1 MTSADATAVPDAD
14 ADTDAPAEAE
24 AEAPRRWAWLRSPRT
39 TLLIPVAAAA
49 VDSALV
55 AKGSAP
61 WQLALSALS
70 VVALLGRRRHP
81 LPVALLTLPAA
92 FFNEIWLAPL
102 TAVYA
107 VAAAYPK
114 PRIPVTCAVSFAL
127 VEFFHWPFSPDL
139 LALSR
144 DNALYAIQSAMLG
157 AGPAALGML
166 TRTRRELA
174 ERVTELTKGRRRES
188 RLIAERVLT
197 AERARLAREMHDVVS
212 HQVSLISIQAGAI
225 QVASTDP
232 ASRDGARTIRELSV
246 RTLDEL
252 RQMVGVLR
260 AAGVGN
266 GTPLAPQPT
275 LADLPRLIDGSGL
288 PVTRRL
294 DPGRRDWPE
303 AVERAAYRTVQEGLT
318 NITKHA
324 PGAPVTVRVAA
335 RGEKLHVEV
344 RNGPPAGR
352 PTAAPLPGGGH
363 GLIGLR
369 ERAALLGGTFTA
381 GPTPDGGFSLH
392 AVLPA

>member
-1 MTSADATAVPDAD
+1 MTAA
-14 ADTDAPAEAE
+14 
-24 AEAPRRWAWLRSPRT
+24 RHRWAWLRSPRT
-39 TLLIPVAAAA
+39 TLLLPVAAAA
-49 VDSALV
+49 LDSALV
-55 AKGSAP
+55 AKGSEP

-70 VVALLGRRRHP
+70 VLALLGRRRHP
-81 LPVALLTLPAA
+81 LTVALLTLPGA

-102 TAVYA
+102 TAVYS

-114 PRIPVTCAVSFAL
+114 PRIPVTCAVCFAL
-127 VEFFHWPFSPDL
+127 VEFFHWPLAPDL
-139 LALSR
+139 FALSR

-166 TRTRRELA
+166 ARTRRELG
-174 ERVTELTKGRRRES
+174 ERVTELTEGRQRES
-188 RLIAERVLT
+188 RLLAEKVLA

-212 HQVSLISIQAGAI
+212 HQVSLISVQAGAI

-260 AAGVGN
+260 AAGVGA

-294 DPGRRDWPE
+294 DPGRRTWPE

-318 NITKHA
+318 NISKHA
-324 PGAPVTVRVAA
+324 PGAEVTVRVAA
-335 RGEKLHVEV
+335 RGGKLHVEV
-344 RNGPPAGR
+344 RNGPPTGR
-352 PTAAPLPGGGH
+352 PATPLPGGGH

-381 GPTPDGGFSLH
+381 GPTPDGGFSVH

>member
-1 MTSADATAVPDAD
+1 MTDAAAAAAVP
-14 ADTDAPAEAE
+14 
-24 AEAPRRWAWLRSPRT
+24 RRRAWLRSPRT
-39 TLLIPVAAAA
+39 TLLVPVAAAA

-55 AKGSAP
+55 AKGSEP
-61 WQLALSALS
+61 WQIALSALS
-70 VVALLGRRRHP
+70 VLALLARRRYPLTVALLA
-81 LPVALLTLPAA
+81 LPGA

-107 VAAAYPK
+107 VSAAYPK
-114 PRIPVTCAVSFAL
+114 PRIPVACAVSFAL
-127 VEFFHWPFSPDL
+127 VEFFHWPFAPDL
-139 LALSR
+139 FALSR
-144 DNALYAIQSAMLG
+144 DNALYAIQCVMLG

-166 TRTRRELA
+166 TRTRRELD
-174 ERVTELTKGRRRES
+174 ERVTELTQGRRRES

-232 ASRDGARTIRELSV
+232 AAREGARTVRELSV

-260 AAGVGN
+260 ADGARN
-266 GTPLAPQPT
+266 GTPLSPQPT
-275 LADLPRLIDGSGL
+275 LADLPRLIGGSGL
-288 PVTRRL
+288 PVAHRL

-318 NITKHA
+318 NISKHA
-324 PGAPVTVRVAA
+324 PGAQVTVRVAA

-344 RNGPPAGR
+344 RNGPPTGPA
-352 PTAAPLPGGGH
+352 PAAPLPGGGH
-363 GLIGLR
+363 GLVGLR

-381 GPTPDGGFSLH
+381 GPTPDGGFTLH

>member
-1 MTSADATAVPDAD
+1 MIAAEPA
-14 ADTDAPAEAE
+14 AEAG
-24 AEAPRRWAWLRSPRT
+24 PRRRAWLRSPRT
-39 TLLIPVAAAA
+39 TLLVPVAAAA
-49 VDSALV
+49 LDSALV

-81 LPVALLTLPAA
+81 LAVALLTLPAA

-107 VAAAYPK
+107 VSAAYPK
-114 PRIPVTCAVSFAL
+114 PRIPVACAISFAL
-127 VEFFHWPFSPDL
+127 IEFFHWPFAPEL
-139 LALSR
+139 FALSR
-144 DNALYAIQSAMLG
+144 DNALYAIQSVMLG

-166 TRTRRELA
+166 TRTRRELG
-174 ERVTELTKGRRRES
+174 ERVTELTEGRQREN
-188 RLIAERVLT
+188 RLIAEQVLT

-232 ASRDGARTIRELSV
+232 AARDGARTIRELSV

-260 AAGVGN
+260 AAGPGN
-266 GTPLAPQPT
+266 RTPLTPQPT

-318 NITKHA
+318 NISKHA
-324 PGAPVTVRVAA
+324 PGARVTVRVAT
-335 RGEKLHVEV
+335 RGDQLHVEV
-344 RNGPPAGR
+344 RNGPPTGR
-352 PTAAPLPGGGH
+352 STTAPLPGGGH

-369 ERAALLGGTFTA
+369 ERAALLGGSFTA
-381 GPTPDGGFSLH
+381 GPTPDGGFALH